1 MTIKSKRFRRANS
14 DEEKRLSKGPSK
26 DRALEALD
34 FVISVLKEHE
44 KDLDRLID
52 RLGKTTVSS
61 EKIGK
66 VEERITTIQNEI
78 TSLIKLVSALSE
90 TPSRAQGPTVVFKCK
105 NWDEFKVLAKGA
117 DAVSLNFKLG
127 ERTFQ
132 SDALKGGRVLT
143 YTGELPKGSALL
155 KNWVCDELEV
165 SEDKIFEG
173 VLSVK

>member
-1 MTIKSKRFRRANS
+1 MPK
-14 DEEKRLSKGPSK
+14 EPSK

-34 FVISVLKEHE
+34 FIINVLKEHE

-52 RLGKTTVSS
+52 KLGKTTVSS

-90 TPSRAQGPTVVFKCK
+90 TPPRAQGATVVFKCK
-105 NWDEFKVLAKGA
+105 NWDEFKNLAKGA
-117 DAVSLNFKLG
+117 DAVSLNFKPG
-127 ERTFQ
+127 ERAFQ
-132 SDALKGGRVLT
+132 SDVLKGGRVLT
-143 YTGELPKGSALL
+143 YTGELPKGAALL
-155 KNWVCDELEV
+155 KKWLSNELEV

>member
-1 MTIKSKRFRRANS
+1 MPK
-14 DEEKRLSKGPSK
+14 EPSK

-34 FVISVLKEHE
+34 FVINVLKEHE

-90 TPSRAQGPTVVFKCK
+90 TPSRGQGATVVFQCK
-105 NWDEFKVLAKGA
+105 NWDEFKTLAKSA
-117 DAVSLNFKLG
+117 DAVSLNFRPG

-132 SDALKGGRVLT
+132 SDILKGGKVLT
-143 YTGELPKGSALL
+143 YTGELPRGAALL
-155 KNWVCDELEV
+155 KKWLANELEV
-165 SEDKIFEG
+165 SEDKVFEG
-173 VLSVK
+173 TLSVK